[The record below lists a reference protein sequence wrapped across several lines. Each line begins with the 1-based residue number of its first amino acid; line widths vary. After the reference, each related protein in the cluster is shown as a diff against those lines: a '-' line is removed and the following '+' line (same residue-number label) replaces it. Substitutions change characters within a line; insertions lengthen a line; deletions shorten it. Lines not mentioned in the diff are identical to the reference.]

1 MLMATS
7 NIDTLLDELSSFQF
21 TAPQSQANIKPSIKN
36 NLQEEDVNDYII
48 KRTST
53 LIDTG
58 LEAVEDIKDFIVQG
72 QNPDE
77 IAALSELIS
86 STTKAIE
93 ALNRINLLN
102 KKAKTDKELKELDI
116 KGKKEIANSLP
127 GNNITNNTN
136 VLVASREEIFK
147 KLLVDT
153 SEEESIEV
161 VDSFVVSG
169 KEDK

>member
-1 MLMATS
+1 MS
-7 NIDTLLDELSSFQF
+7 SENFDSLLNELSSFSF
-21 TAPQSQANIKPSIKN
+21 PVPSITDNK
-36 NLQEEDVNDYII
+36 QHKQSVEITEENINDYIF
-48 KRTST
+48 KKTGS
-53 LIDTG
+53 LIDAG
-58 LEAVEDIKDFIVQG
+58 LGAVEDLKDFIVQG

-102 KKAKTDKELKELDI
+102 KKAKTDKELKTLELQN
-116 KGKKEIANSLP
+116 KKEIAGMLP

-136 VLVASREEIFK
+136 VLIASREEIIK
-147 KLLVDT
+147 QLIDT
-153 SEEESIEV
+153 DIDTQVEVIENIVIEE
-161 VDSFVVSG
+161 

>member
-1 MLMATS
+1 MS
-7 NIDTLLDELSSFQF
+7 DFDNISSLIDELSSFKLPTQD
-21 TAPQSQANIKPSIKN
+21 IKPVVHQPTSVNDDNI
-36 NLQEEDVNDYII
+36 NDYIL
-48 KRTST
+48 KKTAT

-58 LEAVEDIKDFIVQG
+58 LGAVQDLKDFVIQG

-93 ALNRINLLN
+93 ALNRINLQN
-102 KKAKTDKELKELDI
+102 KKAATDKELKIMDLQNR
-116 KGKKEIANSLP
+116 KEVAGMLP
-127 GNNITNNTN
+127 GNVTNNTN

-147 KLLVDT
+147 QLLDSAET
-153 SEEESIEV
+153 IIETDPV
-161 VDSFVVSG
+161 IYITVIDE